1 MAEPLSDTAW
11 RVQQRPPLLTRR
23 YDFASYTETRKFLDD
38 LATWSERTGM
48 FPDLSFGT
56 TYVNITVPLQADAP
70 DAAEETMAL
79 EIDALAAQVGG

>member
-1 MAEPLSDTAW
+1 MAEPLSGTAW

-38 LATWSERTGM
+38 LATWSERTGL

-56 TYVNITVPLQADAP
+56 TYVNITVPLQADVP

-79 EIDALAAQVGG
+79 EIDALAAQAGG